1 MTATLPPPAGVVAS
15 ALLKSSSPEVR
26 RLVVRE
32 TDSTVEITGRVSCYY
47 LKQLAQE
54 TLRGAAAGRLIL
66 NRVEVAR

>member
-1 MTATLPPPAGVVAS
+1 MTATLPPPAGVVVH

-32 TDSTVEITGRVSCYY
+32 TESTVEITGRVSCYY

-66 NRVEVAR
+66 NRVEVTR

>member
-1 MTATLPPPAGVVAS
+1 MTATLLSPADVVAS
-15 ALLKSSSPEVR
+15 ALLKSSNPEVR
-26 RLVVRE
+26 RLLVRE

-66 NRVEVAR
+66 NRVEVTR